1 MFDKLKFWKKE
12 DEFASGDDFEK
23 EFGKDF
29 LNTDENPFD
38 KELSSEPNFDQPQ
51 FQDQPDQYQSPQHFQ
66 EDNLGSAGSFQNPF
80 EEAQPPQPSQYAQ
93 PQTSN
98 SVGRQLAQ
106 NYVNSQT
113 KPLDSKPHNPD
124 ELLNLK
130 IDSIRSTLENIDL
143 RVRKIENL
151 LEKKRSW

>member
-29 LNTDENPFD
+29 LSTDENPFD
-38 KELSSEPNFDQPQ
+38 KEASNEPNFDQPQ
-51 FQDQPDQYQSPQHFQ
+51 FQDQPNQYQSPQHFK
-66 EDNLGSAGSFQNPF
+66 EDNLGSAGSIQNPF
-80 EEAQPPQPSQYAQ
+80 EEPQPQQ
-93 PQTSN
+93 PNQSPQQPN
-98 SVGRQLAQ
+98 SIGKQLAQ
-106 NYVNSQT
+106 NYMDSQT
-113 KPLDSKPHNPD
+113 KPTESKTHDPYEN
-124 ELLNLK
+124 LNLK
-130 IDSIRSTLENIDL
+130 IDSMRSTLENIDL